1 MVKNLPANAGDA
13 GSSHWRRKSIPV
25 FLPEKSHGLRSLVG
39 YTLWGIELDTTEL
52 LSTHAY
58 TLIYSDVDGE
68 LNRTGFL
75 PTVGSQVRTQTDSCK
90 QLW

>member
-1 MVKNLPANAGDA
+1 M
-13 GSSHWRRKSIPV
+13 
-25 FLPEKSHGLRSLVG
+25 G
-39 YTLWGIELDTTEL
+39 YTPWGIELDTTKL

-75 PTVGSQVRTQTDSCK
+75 STAGSQVRTQTDSCK

>member
-1 MVKNLPANAGDA
+1 M
-13 GSSHWRRKSIPV
+13 
-25 FLPEKSHGLRSLVG
+25 G
-39 YTLWGIELDTTEL
+39 YTPWGIELDTTKL

-75 PTVGSQVRTQTDSCK
+75 PTTGSQVRTQTDSCK